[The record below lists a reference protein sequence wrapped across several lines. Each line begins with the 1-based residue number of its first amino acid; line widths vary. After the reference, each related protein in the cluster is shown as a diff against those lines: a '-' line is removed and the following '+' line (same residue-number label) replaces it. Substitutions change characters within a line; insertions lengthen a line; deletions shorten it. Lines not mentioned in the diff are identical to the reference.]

1 MHSLVAL
8 QVVIIVTVGA
18 ALATPGISRVV
29 GGNDAADGAH
39 PYQVSLRR
47 ENSHYCG
54 AVVLN
59 SRWIITAAHCVVLVN
74 TTGVTAVVG
83 TNTLSSGGKVYHPD
97 LFIVHKD
104 YKLAVINDI
113 ALIRVSKAI
122 KFTRKIQPVLLPTTD
137 SFTKSYHVTLSGWG
151 RNSTNGA
158 IPENLQEIDLVVI
171 SQLKCRIYHPILLTR
186 GHICTLTVRGE
197 GACNGDSGGPLTAN
211 GTLVGI
217 VSFGSPCA
225 KGVPDVYTR
234 VYHYLNWINQTLAT
248 ADTISDDDIPNFLI
262 DYL

>member
-1 MHSLVAL
+1 MHLVAL
-8 QVVIIVTVGA
+8 EVVIIVAVGA
-18 ALATPGISRVV
+18 TLATPEISRVV
-29 GGNDAADGAH
+29 GGNNAADGAH

-74 TTGVTAVVG
+74 TTGVKAVVG

-104 YKLAVINDI
+104 YKLVVINDI

-122 KFTRKIQPVLLPTTD
+122 KFTRKVQPVLLPTID
-137 SFTKSYHVTLSGWG
+137 SLTKSYPVKLSGWG
-151 RNSTNGA
+151 KNSTDGE

-171 SQLKCRIYHPILLTR
+171 SQLKCRVYHPLLLTR

-197 GACNGDSGGPLTAN
+197 GACNGDSGGPLTN
-211 GTLVGI
+211 NRTLVGI
-217 VSFGSPCA
+217 VSFGRPCA
-225 KGVPDVYTR
+225 KGFPDVYTR
-234 VYHYLNWINQTLAT
+234 VYHYLKWINQTLST
-248 ADTISDDDIPNFLI
+248 ANSIYNDDIPNFGI